1 MPFTEICIYQVKPQ
15 KTEEFEALML
25 EAKSLLE
32 KQEGLRLLRLVK
44 RGYRID
50 MEQIREGFPPLEI
63 KRIVKSVKYMLYWEF
78 DSKESY
84 GAAQKNLYDSY
95 WKPIEKCLIG
105 PHDKYL
111 GEAVFEWNQHTAD

>member
-50 MEQIREGFPPLEI
+50 MEQIREGFPLWRSNGSLKASSTCFTGNLTQRKATARRRKI
-63 KRIVKSVKYMLYWEF
+63 F
-78 DSKESY
+78 TTATGNQSK
-84 GAAQKNLYDSY
+84 N
-95 WKPIEKCLIG
+95 
-105 PHDKYL
+105 
-111 GEAVFEWNQHTAD
+111 V

>member
-44 RGYRID
+44 RGHRID
-50 MEQIREGFPPLEI
+50 MEQIREGLPPLEI

-95 WKPIEKCLIG
+95 WKPIEKCLIVL
-105 PHDKYL
+105 HDKYL
-111 GEAVFEWNQHTAD
+111 GEAVFEWNQYTAD

>member
-44 RGYRID
+44 RGHRID
-50 MEQIREGFPPLEI
+50 MEQIREGLPPLEI

-84 GAAQKNLYDSY
+84 GTAQKNLYDSY
-95 WKPIEKCLIG
+95 WKPIEKCLIV

>member
-44 RGYRID
+44 RGHRID
-50 MEQIREGFPPLEI
+50 MEQIREGLPPLEI
-63 KRIVKSVKYMLYWEF
+63 KRIVKCGKYMLYWEF
-78 DSKESY
+78 EPKERY

-95 WKPIEKCLIG
+95 WKPIEKCLIVL
-105 PHDKYL
+105 HDKYL

>member
-50 MEQIREGFPPLEI
+50 MEQIRVGLPPLEI

-95 WKPIEKCLIG
+95 WKPIEKCLIV